1 MIQLTELE
9 KKIQDNKGDY
19 IISLLE
25 DEVFFCK
32 EKLYTPLSLSEY
44 TNYNVTLRM
53 LKSTMDVI
61 NILMKRYKRT

>member
-9 KKIQDNKGDY
+9 NKIQENKVGY

-25 DEVFFCK
+25 DETLFCK

-44 TNYNVTLRM
+44 TNYNTTLKM
-53 LKSTMDVI
+53 LKSTMDII
-61 NILMKRYKRT
+61 NILKKRYERT

>member
-25 DEVFFCK
+25 DEVSFCK